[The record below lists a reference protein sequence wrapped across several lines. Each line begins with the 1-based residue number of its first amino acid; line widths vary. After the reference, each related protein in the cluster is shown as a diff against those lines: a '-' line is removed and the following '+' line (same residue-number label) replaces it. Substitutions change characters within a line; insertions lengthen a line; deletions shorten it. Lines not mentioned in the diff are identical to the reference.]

1 MYDFK
6 LLGEISKG
14 TSEISNKILNP
25 YTERFS
31 IFCVIYDIWK
41 LWHHKS

>member
-25 YTERFS
+25 YTARFS
-31 IFCVIYDIWK
+31 IFLCDLRYLKIVT
-41 LWHHKS
+41 S